1 MDLPVLNNMQ
11 IHTSTWFEKFLA
23 TKDFDVAG
31 YALFL
36 LAVLKNSSFHSLQP
50 RIAPFLNSIHQ
61 SPILR
66 HSTIR
71 VACQALNDTDN
82 NSPCDPSFS
91 QAVLTAIRS
100 AIPSGHTAIRL
111 LNYKT
116 WPNDSSLAG
125 SPLPDIQRLVLL
137 VLQTP
142 KLNDTVKYT
151 SYCSGLVGFMHA
163 DKRPSSRRAALR
175 IACSARQDLA
185 MVATASVDVQNN
197 VLSVL
202 SPALLT
208 VVQPNRFEADH
219 DFYYLSLIFALAKRS
234 NLLPRLLE
242 DNHIARCIRIIPEF
256 HDQPPPCLFYL
267 AGVFLRIRSLHL
279 QQADAELDKIT
290 NKQWW
295 DLTRMAWHVAG
306 CPYDQ
311 YRNRY
316 ASDVLDDGTEILGD
330 LAKGTTTYMHMLPD
344 ASRCELGFLRKG
356 LGDTIN
362 RLESRQADENI
373 VI

>member
-1 MDLPVLNNMQ
+1 
-11 IHTSTWFEKFLA
+11 
-23 TKDFDVAG
+23 
-31 YALFL
+31 
-36 LAVLKNSSFHSLQP
+36 
-50 RIAPFLNSIHQ
+50 
-61 SPILR
+61 
-66 HSTIR
+66 
-71 VACQALNDTDN
+71 
-82 NSPCDPSFS
+82 
-91 QAVLTAIRS
+91 
-100 AIPSGHTAIRL
+100 
-111 LNYKT
+111 
-116 WPNDSSLAG
+116 
-125 SPLPDIQRLVLL
+125 
-137 VLQTP
+137 
-142 KLNDTVKYT
+142 
-151 SYCSGLVGFMHA
+151 
-163 DKRPSSRRAALR
+163 
-175 IACSARQDLA
+175 

-208 VVQPNRFEADH
+208 VAQPNRFEADH
-219 DFYYLSLIFALAKRS
+219 DFDYLSLIFALAKRS
-234 NLLPRLLE
+234 NWLPRLLE

-256 HDQPPPCLFYL
+256 HDHPPPCLFYL
-267 AGVFLRIRSLHL
+267 AGIFLRIRSLHL

>member
-1 MDLPVLNNMQ
+1 
-11 IHTSTWFEKFLA
+11 
-23 TKDFDVAG
+23 
-31 YALFL
+31 
-36 LAVLKNSSFHSLQP
+36 
-50 RIAPFLNSIHQ
+50 
-61 SPILR
+61 
-66 HSTIR
+66 
-71 VACQALNDTDN
+71 
-82 NSPCDPSFS
+82 
-91 QAVLTAIRS
+91 
-100 AIPSGHTAIRL
+100 
-111 LNYKT
+111 
-116 WPNDSSLAG
+116 
-125 SPLPDIQRLVLL
+125 
-137 VLQTP
+137 
-142 KLNDTVKYT
+142 
-151 SYCSGLVGFMHA
+151 MHA

-208 VVQPNRFEADH
+208 VAQPNRFEADH
-219 DFYYLSLIFALAKRS
+219 DFDYLSLIFALAKRS

-256 HDQPPPCLFYL
+256 HDHPPPCLFYL
-267 AGVFLRIRSLHL
+267 AGIFLRIRSLHL